1 MNELTDIAGGR
12 NVYSD
17 IAAPSPT
24 VSIEDVVTRNP
35 DFMLA
40 GPNGSETMLKDQR
53 WRQVPAVS
61 ANRVLVLD
69 TMVVGRPGVKLGEAA
84 WAIARLL
91 HPTLAK

>member
-1 MNELTDIAGGR
+1 
-12 NVYSD
+12 
-17 IAAPSPT
+17 
-24 VSIEDVVTRNP
+24 
-35 DFMLA
+35 ML
-40 GPNGSETMLKDQR
+40 NDQR